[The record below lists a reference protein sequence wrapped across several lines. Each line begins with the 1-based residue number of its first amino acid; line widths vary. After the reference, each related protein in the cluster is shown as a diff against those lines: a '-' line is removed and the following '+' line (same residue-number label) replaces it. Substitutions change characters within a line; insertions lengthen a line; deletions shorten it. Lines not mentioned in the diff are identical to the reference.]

1 MGALQFD
8 GVNDVVTLPTTMV
21 CATGTTS
28 WIFEFNI
35 AISSYPAS
43 GNRYFTGVPTGT
55 TNGGF
60 CLRQASGNGALALV
74 VAGTNVAGFTS
85 PTGYILDDG
94 ALHTYRVERDAA
106 TGVRFYRDDMV
117 TPVATV
123 SWVTGSNFS
132 LSIGRF
138 GAGSTSA
145 GSSAAFDLGYFDFVS
160 GFSNAQK
167 WDANLS
173 GGTGNILPT
182 VSGSNQGVLVNFPTD
197 NSQWIGF
204 GGTDAIVDLIKTTIS
219 TLSKSISIAT
229 GASVSVTKSLST
241 ISSKTLQS
249 VADAK
254 VNVVKSSPV
263 VIGKLLVG
271 QTDSSVNASVDL
283 IKSTQ
288 TAASKLLVSTADA
301 YVSVQKSQQS
311 VLAKTFGVTA
321 GANVNLSKSV
331 LTVVG
336 KLLIGST
343 ESSIDA
349 VVTISKGSVLIRP
362 VLQNVSADANADV
375 LISKAIVKEYD
386 VQAKSD
392 NFVNIQKGTLLVVGK
407 MLSVGREPSPVG
419 IERIFAIE
427 VDEKIFSVINE
438 QMIFAVE
445 REQTIF
451 TLEK

>member
-1 MGALQFD
+1 MGSLRLD
-8 GVNDVVTLPTTMV
+8 GVNDVITVATTVTVAAGT
-21 CATGTTS
+21 AT
-28 WIFEFNI
+28 WWLEFRLTLN
-35 AISSYPAS
+35 AYPSS
-43 GNRYFTGVPTGT
+43 GNWYIFGSSAAT
-55 TNGGF
+55 TNAGF
-60 CLRQASGNGALALV
+60 CLRQASGNGV
-74 VAGTNVAGFTS
+74 FSIIGAGTHIAPADS
-85 PTGYILDDG
+85 PTGFILADG
-94 ALHTYRVERDAA
+94 APHTYRIERA
-106 TGVRFYRDDMV
+106 GGSSISFYRDG
-117 TPVATV
+117 
-123 SWVTGSNFS
+123 TGIRVNKTWSTASAFS
-132 LSIGRF
+132 LNLNRF
-138 GAGSTSA
+138 GRGS
-145 GSSAAFDLGYFDFVS
+145 VS
-160 GFSNAQK
+160 GTGANMPMDIEWLDATNLTNGER
-167 WDANLS
+167 WDSDLS
-173 GGTGNILPT
+173 GGTGNIWPT
-182 VSGSNQGVLVNFPTD
+182 VSGNNQGTLVNFPTD
-197 NSQWIGF
+197 DSQWIGF
-204 GGTDAIVDLIKTTIS
+204 NVNAVVDLIKTTI
-219 TLSKSISIAT
+219 TTIAKSVSAAT

-254 VNVVKSSPV
+254 VNVIKSSPV

-288 TAASKLLVSTADA
+288 TVASKLLISTADA

-311 VLAKTFGVTA
+311 VLAKTFGITA
-321 GANVNLSKSV
+321 DANVNLSKSI

-343 ESSIDA
+343 ESSVDA
-349 VVTISKGSVLIRP
+349 IVSISKGSVVIRQI
-362 VLQNVSADANADV
+362 LQNVIADANADV

-386 VQAKSD
+386 IQAQSD

-438 QMIFAVE
+438 QMIFTVE